1 MRRVNPVIVTPW
13 YGGTNGGVAV
23 AVEGLVHALRDQGA
37 DAPVV
42 RLDWEGLRPRRITG
56 GMGELITDLCV
67 RGTEG
72 THGPLRSRAGFYV
85 RKRVAADALKR
96 LVQEY
101 DVRVAHFH
109 YVAFGMEVLMG
120 LARKAGLP
128 IVTTFHGSD
137 VNVLLGA
144 PDTKDLVQEM
154 ITVSDRVVAVSQ
166 ALADRLLEQAPAAAE
181 RTSVIYNAIPSNL
194 SRLIGGVGDRPS
206 ASAEWDGL
214 LVGKLIH
221 RKGGDVLLDAA
232 AQLVGEYPRLRLAFA
247 GAGEEEGPWKARA
260 QKLGIAENV
269 VFLGELDRQEL
280 LDAYQRARTIIA
292 PSRAE
297 GLPMVLFES
306 QWLGIPAVASDVG
319 GIPELIAHGENGF
332 LVPPDDPTATANA
345 WRRLLEDDSLRTSM
359 SARASEVA
367 RERFAPKAMADAYQR
382 LYQDVGARPSMV
394 G

>member
-56 GMGELITDLCV
+56 GMGELVTDLCV
-67 RGTEG
+67 RGTAC
-72 THGPLRSRAGFYV
+72 TQGPLRRRAGFYV
-85 RKRVAADALKR
+85 RKRVAADTLKR

-109 YVAFGMEVLMG
+109 YVAFGMEVLME

-144 PDTKDLVQEM
+144 PDTEDLVREM
-154 ITVSDRVVAVSQ
+154 ITISDRVVAVSQ

-181 RTSVIYNAIPSNL
+181 RTSVIYNAIPPNL
-194 SRLIGGVGDRPS
+194 SRLAGAVGSSTPV
-206 ASAEWDGL
+206 SAEWDGL

-232 AQLVGEYPRLRLAFA
+232 AQLVGDNPRLRIAFA
-247 GAGEEEGPWKARA
+247 GAGEEEEPWRARA
-260 QKLGIAENV
+260 YELGIAENV
-269 VFLGELDRQEL
+269 VFLGELARQEL
-280 LDAYQRARTIIA
+280 LEAYQRARVIIA

-306 QWLGIPAVASDVG
+306 QWLGIPAVASEVG
-319 GIPELIAHGENGF
+319 GIPELITHGENGF
-332 LVPPDDPTATANA
+332 LVPPDDPAATADA
-345 WRRLLEDDSLRTSM
+345 WRRLLEDDALRRSM
-359 SARASEVA
+359 GARASALA
-367 RERFAPKAMADAYQR
+367 RDRFAPKAMADAYQR
-382 LYQDVGARPSMV
+382 VYEDVGARPSMV